1 MAGMRVSLP
10 GVRTW
15 SSGQGGPS
23 FQPLPK
29 MFQEGALRLKK
40 ATGLSLQ
47 GKGCKLRYLQ
57 GQENSTRSEL
67 AGESHRLI

>member
-1 MAGMRVSLP
+1 
-10 GVRTW
+10 
-15 SSGQGGPS
+15 
-23 FQPLPK
+23 

-57 GQENSTRSEL
+57 GRENSTRSEL